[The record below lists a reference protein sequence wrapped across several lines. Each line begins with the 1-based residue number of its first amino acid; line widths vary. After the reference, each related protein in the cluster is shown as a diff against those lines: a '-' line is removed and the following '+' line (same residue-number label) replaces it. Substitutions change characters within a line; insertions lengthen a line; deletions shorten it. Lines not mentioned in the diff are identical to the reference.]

1 MILVDTSVWI
11 DWFNGRAHP
20 STDKLDQLLD
30 EPIQL
35 VLCDR
40 VVQEIVQG
48 IHDDADAR
56 EVERK
61 LSVFDCLDTGGR
73 ALALASAARY
83 RQLRKLGVT
92 IRSSNDVV
100 IAELCIQHGIAVLHN
115 DRDFDVI
122 AKHTKLKL
130 ATW

>member
-11 DWFNGRAHP
+11 DWLNGRAHQA
-20 STDKLDQLLD
+20 TDRLDQLLD

-48 IHDDADAR
+48 IRDDRDAR
-56 EVERK
+56 EVEKK
-61 LSVFDCLDTGGR
+61 LGVFDCLDTGGR
-73 ALALASAARY
+73 ELALASAARY
-83 RQLRKLGVT
+83 RQLRKQGVT
-92 IRSSNDVV
+92 IRSSNDVL

-122 AKHTKLKL
+122 AKHIKLKL
-130 ATW
+130 VKW